1 MEKNLYTQAEH
12 DLILV
17 NANCI
22 CNKFRNAVRDP
33 KELFYTG
40 YMALLDA
47 KTHYQTGR
55 GAKFKTYASRCIYNA
70 MLKEL
75 AQLHNVVNVPE
86 KQCFEVKY
94 VEYNENPYCKEPLE
108 DSIGENNSWECPV
121 GEDPVGEDPVGED
134 NAWEDSA
141 WEDSAWED
149 SAWEWDL
156 WENDWEEKR
165 CHQRVET
172 LDRLLGQLN
181 PGDREL
187 IQRRYGIGGAPW
199 TLKQLGEAR
208 GVSLQAVHKKLNSI
222 EQGLHDSLCRQCA

>member
-108 DSIGENNSWECPV
+108 DSIEEDNTWGDPVREDPVGEDPI
-121 GEDPVGEDPVGED
+121 GEDPVGEDP
-134 NAWEDSA
+134 AWEA
-141 WEDSAWED
+141 NAL
-149 SAWEWDL
+149 EWNL
-156 WENDWEEKR
+156 WENDREERR

-172 LDRLLGQLN
+172 LDRLLGQLD
-181 PGDREL
+181 PSDREL
-187 IQRRYGIGGAPW
+187 LQCRYGIGGAPW

-208 GVSLQAVHKKLNSI
+208 GVSLQSVHKKLHGI
-222 EQGLHDSLCRQCA
+222 EQGLHDSLCRMCA

>member
-1 MEKNLYTQAEH
+1 MIMEKNLYTQAEH

-17 NANCI
+17 NAKCI
-22 CNKFRNAVRDP
+22 CIKYSGLVDDP

-47 KTHYQTGR
+47 KKHYQTGR
-55 GAKFKTYASRCIYNA
+55 GAQFKTYASRCIYNA

-75 AQLHNVVNVPE
+75 AHIHNLVNVPE

-121 GEDPVGEDPVGED
+121 GEDPVGED
-134 NAWEDSA
+134 SA

-149 SAWEWDL
+149 SSWEWNL
-156 WENDWEEKR
+156 WENDREERR
-165 CHQRVET
+165 CHQRAET
-172 LDRLLGQLN
+172 LDKLLGQLN
-181 PGDREL
+181 PADREL
-187 IQRRYGIGGAPW
+187 VQCRYGIGRAPW

-208 GVSLQAVHKKLNSI
+208 GVSLQAVHKKLHGI
-222 EQGLHDSLCRQCA
+222 EQGLHDSLCRMCA